1 MYTHDV
7 SKRLQVLLDDTEYR
21 ELEQYARRERL
32 SVSEWVRRALRKAAE
47 SEPSVE
53 AGRKLEAVRA
63 AVRYEYPTADISQMI
78 REIEQGYTEE

>member
-1 MYTHDV
+1 M
-7 SKRLQVLLDDTEYR
+7 SKRLQVLLEDEDYR
-21 ELEQYARRERL
+21 EIARWARRHQMT
-32 SVSEWVRRALRKAAE
+32 VSEWVRRALRKAGE

-63 AVRYEYPTADISQMI
+63 AVDHEYPTADIDQMI

>member
-1 MYTHDV
+1 M
-7 SKRLQVLLDDTEYR
+7 SKRLQVLLGDEEFR
-21 ELEQYARRERL
+21 EIGHLARRHRIT
-32 SVSEWVRRALRKAAE
+32 VSEWVRRALRKAAE

-63 AVRYEYPTADISQMI
+63 AVRHEYPTADIHQMI